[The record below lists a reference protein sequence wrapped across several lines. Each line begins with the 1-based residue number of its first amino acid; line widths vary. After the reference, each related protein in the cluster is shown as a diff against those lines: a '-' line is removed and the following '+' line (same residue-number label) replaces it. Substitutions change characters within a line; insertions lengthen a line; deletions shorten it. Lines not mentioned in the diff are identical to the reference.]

1 MLPIVP
7 ADKGLST
14 STGRKT
20 AIKVMKLNY
29 IFIVL
34 FLLSFLEM
42 GEIYA
47 QSSVRPYK
55 KNSVLATGSWYKIGI
70 SAPGVYK
77 IDAAFLQNLGITGLR
92 SAGLRLYGSGG
103 QMLGEPNA
111 APRYDDLPEIALQV
125 EDGGDGVLDGSDYAL
140 FYAPGPHR
148 WLYNSSTK
156 TFTHQR
162 NLYADTAWYYITT
175 GGTGVRISPDG
186 DEPAVAVP
194 EYTFDFHDFYERDSI
209 NFLNSGKQWWG
220 QEFSKVVGLTRGY
233 SFKLPAVPE
242 GKVWISMRAAAR
254 SSVGSNFNA
263 TVNKAAAVT
272 NMYLLPVTDNIFE
285 GVATAAAATGGANT
299 GETALEIGVE
309 FLPGNINDR
318 GWLDYLEV
326 QARCTP
332 VLPASGMLDFRS
344 TRYAGTGQ
352 AGRFAVHNANV
363 QTYIWDVT
371 DPLQPVAM
379 KTILQGDSLLFT
391 GKNDRLHEYIAFN
404 TGAAGKPVF
413 TGTVPNQDLHG
424 NGPADMLIITTRRLL
439 AQAERLAAMHRTE
452 DQLAV
457 QVTTIDQVYQEFA
470 SGTPDPTAIRDY
482 VKMFYDR
489 GPAPR
494 YLLLFGAA
502 SYDYRQRVKNNTNDI
517 PSWQSEASLDAIRS
531 YVSDDYFGILK
542 DGGNITGTAKPDLLD
557 IGIGRIPAR
566 NEAEAR
572 LAVDKILRY
581 RQPAAF
587 GAWRNQVTLLADDED
602 DNLHFEDAEK
612 MGDILWSSAQV
623 MNTDKIYADAYP
635 QETGNAGALYPEVN
649 KAIAGK
655 INKGTLILN
664 YTGHGSNSRL
674 AAENIMDGTSINDWH
689 NENRLTLFITATCDF
704 APYDDPGITSL
715 GHKILLQH
723 TGGAIALM
731 TTTRA
736 VFAASNQ
743 LMNANYFKAALTPFA
758 DGRMPALGTA
768 AMLAKN
774 LTYSSSG
781 DAVNNRKFQLLGDP
795 ALTLAFPAYRVVTDS
810 INGRAVTGLPD
821 TVKGLGTY
829 TVKGHITDAQGN
841 PVPAYNGLLYTT
853 VYDQPALLKT
863 RGNDAGSQVAAY
875 KVQQNVLFQGTQTVS
890 GGRFSFTFM
899 APVDIRE
906 GNSKGKI
913 SYYTSNDQLDGN
925 GYFDNFTTGGRV
937 SPPVADMAGP
947 AINAWL
953 DNRNFRSGD
962 ITGPD
967 PLLIVDLAD
976 SSGINISG
984 NNDLHKLVAILD
996 STEYFVLN
1004 DYFGAS
1010 LDSYKKGSVLFP
1022 LKGLSTG
1029 EHKITVR
1036 AWDSWNNGATAT
1048 IYFKVAEQGILA
1060 VDDVRNFPNPFH
1072 DVTRFS
1078 FLHNRQGEELEL
1090 TLQVFTLAG
1099 RLVKTMRS
1107 TIISTAGRFEG
1118 MPWDGRSD
1126 SGAKLSTGL
1135 YVYRLTIRT
1144 STGTKVKGGK
1154 LMLL

>member
-7 ADKGLST
+7 ADKGLSI

-20 AIKVMKLNY
+20 AIKVMKLSY
-29 IFIVL
+29 IFIGV
-34 FLLSFLEM
+34 FLLSFLGR

-47 QSSVRPYK
+47 QSSLRQYK
-55 KNSVLATGSWYKIGI
+55 KNSVLAAGSWYKIGI
-70 SAPGVYK
+70 SAPGIYK
-77 IDAAFLQNLGITGLR
+77 IDAAFLQSMGITGLP
-92 SAGLRLYGSGG
+92 SAGLRLFGTGG

-111 APRYDDLPEIALQV
+111 APRYDDLPEVALQV

-162 NLYADTAWYYITT
+162 HLYADTAWYYITT
-175 GGTGVRISPDG
+175 TGTGLRVTTAG
-186 DEPAVAVP
+186 DEPAGAVP
-194 EYTFDFHDFYERDSI
+194 EYTFDYHAFYERDSL

-233 SFKLPAVPE
+233 RFNLPSAAA
-242 GKVWISMRAAAR
+242 GKVWVTMRAAAR
-254 SSVGSNFNA
+254 SSTGSNFNA
-263 TVNKAAAVT
+263 TVNKVPAIT
-272 NMYLLPVTDNIFE
+272 NMYLLPVTGNIFE
-285 GVATAAAATGGANT
+285 GVATAAAATGGADA
-299 GETALEIGVE
+299 GEPDLEIGVE
-309 FLPGNINDR
+309 FLPGNINDK

-326 QARCTP
+326 QTRCAP
-332 VLPASGMLDFRS
+332 VLPAGGVLDFRS
-344 TRYAGTGQ
+344 TRYAGSGQ
-352 AGRFAVHNANV
+352 PGRFAVHNANA

-371 DPLQPVAM
+371 DPLNPVVM
-379 KTILQGDSLLFT
+379 KTTLQGDSLLFT
-391 GKNDRLHEYIAFN
+391 GKNDQLHEYIAFRAA
-404 TGAAGKPVF
+404 AAGRPDF
-413 TGTVPNQDLHG
+413 AGTVPNQDLHG
-424 NGPADMLIITTRRLL
+424 SGPADMLIVTTRTLL
-439 AQAERLAAMHRTE
+439 PQAERLAAMHRAA
-452 DQLAV
+452 DQLSV

-470 SGTPDPTAIRDY
+470 SGTPDPTALRDY

-542 DGGNITGTAKPDLLD
+542 DDGDITGTAKPDLLD

-612 MGDILWSSAQV
+612 MGAILSADAKLL
-623 MNTDKIYADAYP
+623 NTDKIYADAYP
-635 QETGNAGALYPEVN
+635 QETGSSGAIYPEVN
-649 KAIAGK
+649 KAIARK
-655 INKGTLILN
+655 INKGTLVLN

-674 AAENIMDGTSINDWH
+674 AAENIMDAGSISDWH
-689 NENRLTLFITATCDF
+689 NENKLPLFITATCDF

-715 GHKILLQH
+715 GHKVLLQH
-723 TGGAIALM
+723 TSGAIALM

-736 VFAASNQ
+736 VFSASNQ
-743 LMNANYFKAALTPFA
+743 LMNANYMKVAFTPLA

-795 ALTLAFPAYRVVTDS
+795 ALTLAFPTYRVITDS
-810 INGRAVTGLPD
+810 INGRAATGQPD
-821 TVKGLGTY
+821 TVKGLGMY
-829 TVKGHITDAQGN
+829 TVKGHIEDAQGN
-841 PVPAYNGLLYTT
+841 RVTAYNGVLYTT

-863 RGNDAGSQVAAY
+863 RGNDAGSQVAGY
-875 KVQQNVLFQGTQTVS
+875 KLQRNVLFQGTQTVNS
-890 GGRFSFTFM
+890 GRFSFTFV

-906 GNSKGKI
+906 GDGKGKI
-913 SYYTSNDQLDGN
+913 SYYTSNEQLDGN
-925 GYFDNFTTGGRV
+925 GYFDNFTTGGQA
-937 SPPVADMAGP
+937 SPPVADVSGP
-947 AINAWL
+947 SVNAWL
-953 DNRNFRSGD
+953 DSRSFRSGD

-984 NNDLHKLVAILD
+984 NNGLYQLAAILD
-996 STEYFVLN
+996 STEYIVLN

-1010 LDSYKKGSVLFP
+1010 LDSYKKGNVLFP

-1029 EHKITVR
+1029 EHRITIK
-1036 AWDSWNNGATAT
+1036 AWDSRNNGATTT
-1048 IYFKVAEQGILA
+1048 IYFKVAEQGILT
-1060 VDDVRNFPNPFH
+1060 VDEVRNFPNPFH

-1090 TLQVFTLAG
+1090 TLQVFTLGG

-1118 MPWDGRSD
+1118 MPWDGRND
-1126 SGAKLSTGL
+1126 SGAKLSSGL
-1135 YVYRLTIRT
+1135 YVYRLIIRT
-1144 STGTKVKGGK
+1144 STGTKMKGGK
-1154 LMLL
+1154 LVLL